1 MIKIKDQS
9 KGKISLAEEDSL
21 LTISGKHTVH
31 FARPWIGNE
40 FHLLKDL
47 HLTELSWTA
56 SN

>member
-21 LTISGKHTVH
+21 LTISGENTDH
-31 FARPWIGNE
+31 FARPWVGNE